1 MFHEFSDYHGPSG
14 AYVATGTKIVPFGT
28 VVGTAAVAQSAM
40 LTSLGTTAG
49 AALYEQGMQQSL
61 VRAHELDS
69 FTFARRLD

>member
-28 VVGTAAVAQSAM
+28 VEGTAAVAQSAM

-49 AALYEQGMQQSL
+49 AAVYEQEVQKSL
-61 VRAHELDS
+61 ARAHDLDS
-69 FTFARRLD
+69 FFS